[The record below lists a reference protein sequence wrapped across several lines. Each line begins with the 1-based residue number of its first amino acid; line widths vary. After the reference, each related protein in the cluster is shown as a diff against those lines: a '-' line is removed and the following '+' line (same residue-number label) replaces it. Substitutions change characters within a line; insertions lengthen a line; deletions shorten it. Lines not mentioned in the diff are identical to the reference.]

1 MSTPRIAAFAGSC
14 RSASLNRK
22 LLAAAV
28 SLATEAGAEVDVI
41 DLAELPMPIFD
52 EDLEAQGTPETVTAF
67 KERLKAADGLLIAS
81 PEYNSSYP
89 ALVKNVIDWATRP
102 APEEAMLAAFSGKA
116 CGLLAASPGA
126 LGGIRMLPQLRLLL
140 SNIGVHVVPA
150 QFGLGRAHEAF
161 GEDGTLSD
169 ERAQGMLQQV
179 VTQTVELATRR
190 S

>member
-1 MSTPRIAAFAGSC
+1 MSSPRIVAFAGSC

-28 SLATEAGAEVDVI
+28 AMAQEAGAEVDVI
-41 DLAELPMPIFD
+41 ELAELPMPIFD
-52 EDLEAQGTPETVTAF
+52 EDLEAQGTPENVTAF
-67 KERLKAADGLLIAS
+67 KERLKAADGILIAS

-102 APEEAMLAAFSGKA
+102 AAGEAMLAAFSGKA

-140 SNIGVHVVPA
+140 SNISVLVVPA

-161 GEDGTLSD
+161 EEDGSLKD
-169 ERAQGMLQQV
+169 ERSRTMLQQV
-179 VTQTVELATRR
+179 VTQTVELAGR
-190 S
+190 

>member
-1 MSTPRIAAFAGSC
+1 MTAPKIAAFAGSC
-14 RSASLNRK
+14 RSASLNRR

-28 SLATEAGAEVDVI
+28 AMAREEGAEVDVI
-41 DLAELPMPIFD
+41 DLGAIPMPIFD
-52 EDLEAQGTPETVTAF
+52 EDLEAAGTPPEATEF

-89 ALVKNVIDWATRP
+89 ALVKNVIDWASRP
-102 APEEAMLAAFSGKA
+102 AADEPMLAAFSGKA

-161 GEDGTLSD
+161 DEDGSLAD
-169 ERAQGMLQQV
+169 PRVRDMVRNV
-179 VTQTVELATRR
+179 VQQTVAQAAR
-190 S
+190 

>member
-1 MSTPRIAAFAGSC
+1 MASPRIAAFAGSC
-14 RSASLNRK
+14 RASSFNRK

-28 SLATEAGAEVDVI
+28 AMARDAGAEVDVI
-41 DLAELPMPIFD
+41 ELAELPMPIFD
-52 EDLEAQGTPETVTAF
+52 EDLEAKGTPPSAIEF
-67 KERLKAADGLLIAS
+67 KERLKAADGMLIAS

-102 APEEAMLAAFSGKA
+102 AAGEPTLAAFSGKA

-140 SNIGVHVVPA
+140 SNIGVLVVPA
-150 QFGLGRAHEAF
+150 QLGLGRSHEAF
-161 GEDGTLSD
+161 EEDGSLKD

-179 VTQTVELATRR
+179 VTQTIDLAGR
-190 S
+190 